1 MTKLLHL
8 QLLPLLSGVQ
18 NFSLHLL
25 DSLPRDEFDIHVAS
39 APGGDLENA
48 VLQRGYTYIPLR
60 FMRHPISPLDVAA
73 LAELQGVMRLHR
85 FDIVH
90 TNSSKPGLLGR
101 LAARI
106 LKVPLIL
113 HTEHGTAFQEDQSP
127 ARQRLF
133 MGLEKISNSLG
144 HMVVFVNHSDREK
157 CLSLRL
163 LPKGKAITIN
173 NALPPS
179 QTDELAQIALSR
191 QLDPAKSDFVIGST
205 LRFTRQKN
213 VVNSVGAACQ
223 ACAREPKLRYILLG
237 DGEYL
242 DLCRQIVRSHG
253 LNKRILL
260 PGWDADII
268 RWLPLFDAFI
278 LYSRWEAQPFSI
290 IEAMHSGLPV
300 LGSAIPSIKELV
312 DPGCGW
318 LVPLDTQTELINT
331 MVEMARD
338 PATAFAKGQNA
349 AQKIGRICSYDNMTA
364 SYLKLYREGV

>member
-25 DSLPRDEFDIHVAS
+25 DSLPRDEFDIFVAS
-39 APGGDLENA
+39 APGGDFERA
-48 VLQRGYTYIPLR
+48 VRQRGYKYIPLR
-60 FMRHPISPLDVAA
+60 FMRHPLSPLDAAA
-73 LAELQGVMRLHR
+73 LAELLRVMRFHR

-106 LKVPLIL
+106 CKVPLIL
-113 HTEHGTAFQEDQSP
+113 HTEHGTAFQEDQAP

-133 MGLEKISNSLG
+133 MNLEKIGNSLG
-144 HMVVFVNHSDREK
+144 HKVVFVNHSDRER
-157 CLSLRL
+157 CLFLNL
-163 LPKGKAITIN
+163 LPESKAITIN

-179 QTDELAQIALSR
+179 QTARLDKIASSR
-191 QLDPAKSDFVIGST
+191 QHDPAKADFVFGST

-213 VVNSVGAACQ
+213 VVNMVGAACQ
-223 ACAREPKLRYILLG
+223 ACEREPRLRFILLG
-237 DGEYL
+237 NGEYL
-242 DLCRQIVRSHG
+242 DLCHQLVRSHG
-253 LNKRILL
+253 LNERILF

-300 LGSAIPSIKELV
+300 LGSDIPSIKELV
-312 DPGCGW
+312 DPDCGW
-318 LVPLDTQTELINT
+318 LVPLDAQTELIGT
-331 MVEMARD
+331 LVEIARES
-338 PATAFAKGQNA
+338 ATAFAKGQNA
-349 AQKIGRICSYDNMTA
+349 AQKISRICSYGNMTA
-364 SYLKLYREGV
+364 GYLKLYREGG